1 MATSDSD
8 KALAAYYHAEAEAYR
23 KYAAYWRTV
32 DDERMALICDGW
44 AVDDDKQAVVHERDF
59 EAEVEARGGCGQ
71 PGHVT
76 ESADEGTCHCAT
88 CEREADIEAMRLE
101 ELDAA
106 PARQEVYNGD

>member
-59 EAEVEARGGCGQ
+59 EAEALSRAELDA
-71 PGHVT
+71 
-76 ESADEGTCHCAT
+76 ADT
-88 CEREADIEAMRLE
+88 EAMRLE
-101 ELDAA
+101 EAGY
-106 PARQEVYNGD
+106 PTARREATDETRNGEEQSNE